1 MKPKTT
7 VKITIDIL
15 MTIGLL
21 LLMGYALVGEAAHEW
36 IGAGMFVLFIV
47 HPILNFKWTKNL
59 GKGKYNRIRILQTA
73 AAAAVFLAMIGL
85 MVSGIMLSRHV
96 FRFLGLRAGRS
107 FVRTLHM
114 ACAYW
119 GFVLMSFHLGLHWNR
134 MMAMAGKLTKD
145 SSMLRTIFL
154 RCAGIV
160 LAGYGVWAFLNRGI
174 PSYMF
179 LRTQFVFFNFEEPFI
194 RFLLDYAGAMGLF
207 VWIGHY
213 LLYFTQ
219 KARKQVRKKENR
231 TSFSS

>member
-7 VKITIDIL
+7 VKIAIDIL

-36 IGAGMFVLFIV
+36 IGTGIFVLFIV

-96 FRFLGLRAGRS
+96 FRFLGLRAG
-107 FVRTLHM
+107 
-114 ACAYW
+114 
-119 GFVLMSFHLGLHWNR
+119 
-134 MMAMAGKLTKD
+134 
-145 SSMLRTIFL
+145 
-154 RCAGIV
+154 IV

-179 LRTQFVFFNFEEPFI
+179 LRTQFVFFNFEEPFV

-213 LLYFTQ
+213 LLYFMQ